1 MLGGRCRNFHML
13 KTKKK
18 TLKIEA
24 ETYPGVREW
33 GRGKCFQVT
42 LLLEKCIISMWL
54 MCLCELEPPPALEI
68 PSVPFA
74 VPNQSDA
81 SSCESF
87 GGEP

>member
-1 MLGGRCRNFHML
+1 ML

-54 MCLCELEPPPALEI
+54 MCLCELEPPPPWKSHLFHLLFQIKVMQALVNHLEV
-68 PSVPFA
+68 SLDL
-74 VPNQSDA
+74 SLW
-81 SSCESF
+81 ST
-87 GGEP
+87 